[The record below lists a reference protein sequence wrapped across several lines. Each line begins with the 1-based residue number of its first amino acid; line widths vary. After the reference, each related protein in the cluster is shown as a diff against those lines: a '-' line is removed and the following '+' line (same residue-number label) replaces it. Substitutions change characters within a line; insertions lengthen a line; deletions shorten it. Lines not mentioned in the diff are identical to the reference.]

1 MYKDLINEEVTILVA
16 TKGDIVLEYNDTL
29 VLETDNEIELKDAT
43 ISTMLMNVQRSV
55 FGSNMTK
62 YREDIDKVVVNKKFI
77 ISCIK

>member
-16 TKGDIVLEYNDTL
+16 TKGEVVLEYKG
-29 VLETDNEIELKDAT
+29 VLTKETDNEIELSNT
-43 ISTMLMNVQRSV
+43 SIGTMLMNMQRSV

-62 YREDIDKVVVNKKFI
+62 YIENADKTIINKKYI

>member
-16 TKGDIVLEYNDTL
+16 TKGDTVLEYNGTL